1 MRKAQDY
8 AEMERLGQI
17 LTDEF
22 ERQLAHQE
30 QKNPVDKFL
39 YREQILPVETGNPMS
54 MGTAYIPAAEKLTEQ
69 EKQMLERYINPRHM
83 HDRELEPMELVTEHT
98 FSQLILNENYSI
110 IFEPF
115 ELYSEFY
122 GSVNKQ
128 TTTLATI
135 SNGFDHYVT
144 GMYLNHLTA
153 HTFIPFGPQMKRNM
167 WELFGKWSC
176 QEEIEF

>member
-1 MRKAQDY
+1 
-8 AEMERLGQI
+8 MERLGQI

-22 ERQLAHQE
+22 DRQLSHQE
-30 QKNPVDKFL
+30 NRELVNAFR
-39 YREQILPVETGNPMS
+39 YRETTLPVETGNPMS
-54 MGTAYIPAAEKLTEQ
+54 MGTAYLPASEKLTDQ
-69 EKQMLERYINPRHM
+69 EKQTLERYINPRHF
-83 HDRELEPMELVTEHT
+83 HDRELEPLEIVDEHT

-144 GMYLNHLTA
+144 GMYLNHITT
-153 HTFIPFGPQMKRNM
+153 HTFSIFGPQMKKNL

-176 QEEIEF
+176 QEEAEF